1 MQRTRSVGVVWLFV
15 LGLLAFAAVVTPS
28 VQSVHVPGI
37 VAGDD
42 SKPGAGGG

>member
-15 LGLLAFAAVVTPS
+15 LGLLAFAVVVTPS
-28 VQSVHVPGI
+28 VHLFSTPGI

-42 SKPGAGGG
+42 SKPGAGG

>member
-1 MQRTRSVGVVWLFV
+1 MEHKRSVGVVWLFV
-15 LGLLAFAAVVTPS
+15 LGVLAFAAVVTPLT
-28 VQSVHVPGI
+28 HALNVPGI